1 MSSRV
6 LIQTPAV
13 PVDILLDGLQS
24 DPVLMSHEEREVG
37 PGEGVVHHAGD
48 VDGVEAGPPGH
59 HHQPPG
65 RGVDH
70 HPAAGRHLILQCG
83 DLSHITHHTLCIT
96 RYALHVTHY
105 ALHITRYT

>member
-1 MSSRV
+1 M
-6 LIQTPAV
+6 
-13 PVDILLDGLQS
+13 
-24 DPVLMSHEEREVG
+24 G

-83 DLSHITHHTLCIT
+83 DLSHITHYTLCIT

-105 ALHITRYT
+105 ALHITRYTLHVTRYTLYITHYTIYITHKCNFLF